1 MTEQDKDKQYQI
13 FKNKALAY
21 LARREYAVAE
31 LKQKL
36 LASSKATE
44 ADTIASHQA
53 LVDKV
58 IDEMC
63 ALNYLSDTRYAAML
77 VRSRYNKG
85 HGPLRVRQ
93 EFSQQRLDS
102 TLCAQAFDDFEG
114 DWFERAKEV
123 LHKRFSTAPADY
135 KERAKYMRF
144 LASRGFSQ
152 DQIAY
157 ALSAYADQG
166 EGDDSFVEHDDWL

>member
-36 LASSKATE
+36 LASSKASE
-44 ADTIASHQA
+44 ADTIACHQR

-63 ALNYLSDTRYAAML
+63 ALNYLSDARYAAML

-85 HGPLRVRQ
+85 HGPMRVRQ
-93 EFSQQRLDS
+93 EFSQQRLAS
-102 TLCAQAFDDFEG
+102 ELCAQAFDEFEG

-123 LHKRFSTAPADY
+123 LHKRFSAAPSDY
-135 KERAKYMRF
+135 KARAKYMRF

-157 ALSAYADQG
+157 ALSGYGQADD
-166 EGDDSFVEHDDWL
+166 GDDHFVDCDDWR